1 MDAFS
6 VPPPMSISLMTTG
19 ALTLTV
25 TRITPADYVK
35 WLVSTTKNAETFT
48 NMVRVLVTRFLGATS
63 DRPKNMAILTNR
75 KLMAPFLNFCV
86 NTNCLPYEGL
96 GGSHERAAGMH
107 FYRSFM
113 SLAQTVTRDCIC
125 FNTLEYPLE
134 FVSKIFLNE
143 FESAFIHYT
152 TWIEVNARPD
162 MRYEMAT
169 EIMYRYTEEKQKRGT
184 VDPLGL
190 FPMYRTVLSHLWG
203 RPLISEDYLLLDAI
217 GTPAKK
223 GRAVKKTPAGPLP
236 K

>member
-1 MDAFS
+1 MNVFP
-6 VPPPMSISLMTTG
+6 VQPIRPTLMATG
-19 ALTLTV
+19 MLTMTV
-25 TRITPADYVK
+25 IQIAPTDYVR
-35 WLVSTTKNAETFT
+35 WLLNTTDDAEIFT
-48 NMVRVLVTRFLGATS
+48 DVVRVLVTRFLGVTS
-63 DRPKNMAILTNR
+63 DRPKNMSILTNS

-86 NTNCLPYEGL
+86 DGTYLAYEGH
-96 GGSHERAAGMH
+96 SVEHERAAGMH

-113 SLAQTVTRDCIC
+113 SLAQIVTRDCIYLK
-125 FNTLEYPLE
+125 TLDFPLE
-134 FVSKIFLNE
+134 FVPTIFLNE

-162 MRYEMAT
+162 TRYEMAT

-203 RPLISEDYLLLDAI
+203 RPLKSEDYLLLDAI